1 MSTQY
6 GFFIDSARCT
16 GCKTCELACKDYK
29 NLTPEVSFRRI
40 YEYAGGDWQED
51 NGVWQQ
57 NVFAYYLSIA
67 CNHCEDPACTKV
79 CPSGA
84 MHKRDDGFVVVNE
97 AVCIGCRYCHMACP
111 YGAPQYNADKGH
123 MTKCDGCHER
133 VAEGKKPI
141 CVESCPLRALD
152 FGPIAELR
160 AKHGQLAQWPRCRRR
175 TLPGRVSL
183 LNLTPMPVRVAI
195 PPVIWQI
202 QRRCEMGSGWH
213 EWPLVLFTVLGQC
226 VVGATLVSGL
236 GWLSLTNQREA
247 QQRLVRSMF
256 FIWLLM
262 GIGFLASV
270 MHLGSPLR
278 AFNSLNRVGA
288 SALSNEIA
296 SGALFFAVGGFWWL
310 LAVLGKMPAA
320 LGKVWLVIAMLL
332 GLLFVLAMTRVYQID
347 TVPTWYNGYTTSA
360 FFLTMLLSGPL
371 FAALLLRL
379 AKVNFNGWFFAG
391 LSVAAL
397 AIGAVVIIMQSAGLS
412 TIHSSVQQAATLL
425 PDYGTLQAL
434 RLILLA
440 LGLGCWLCP
449 LIRRQPPRATAL
461 LIGLLLVLIAE
472 CIGRGLFYGLHMTV
486 GMAVAG

>member
-1 MSTQY
+1 
-6 GFFIDSARCT
+6 
-16 GCKTCELACKDYK
+16 
-29 NLTPEVSFRRI
+29 
-40 YEYAGGDWQED
+40 
-51 NGVWQQ
+51 
-57 NVFAYYLSIA
+57 
-67 CNHCEDPACTKV
+67 
-79 CPSGA
+79 
-84 MHKRDDGFVVVNE
+84 
-97 AVCIGCRYCHMACP
+97 
-111 YGAPQYNADKGH
+111 
-123 MTKCDGCHER
+123 
-133 VAEGKKPI
+133 
-141 CVESCPLRALD
+141 
-152 FGPIAELR
+152 
-160 AKHGQLAQWPRCRRR
+160 
-175 TLPGRVSL
+175 
-183 LNLTPMPVRVAI
+183 
-195 PPVIWQI
+195 
-202 QRRCEMGSGWH
+202 MGSGWH

-236 GWLSLTNQREA
+236 GWLSLTNQLEA

-310 LAVLGKMPAA
+310 LAVVGKMPAA

-360 FFLTMLLSGPL
+360 FFLTVLLSGPL

-379 AKVNFNGWFFAG
+379 AKVDFNGWFFAG

-397 AIGAVVIIMQSAGLS
+397 AIGAAVIIMQSAGLS

-461 LIGLLLVLIAE
+461 LIGLLLVLIA
-472 CIGRGLFYGLHMTV
+472 
-486 GMAVAG
+486 